1 MYEERNYRRGFGL
14 DLETHCLAIKE
25 TDLAICMP
33 PGIWDEQLKQR
44 VMAVIN
50 HMREGLES
58 YILCD
63 PQFLCT
69 HEPYTPL
76 PSAPPLAIAMAA
88 AAAKAGVGPMA
99 AVAGAFS
106 QVVGQ
111 LLGPICGEVVVENGG
126 DIYLAGYKERLIG
139 IFAGSSPFS
148 GKLALKISRRQ
159 LPLGICTSSGTV
171 GPSFSYGVADAAV
184 ILSADTL
191 LADAVA
197 TGSANLVQSKAD
209 VAKAVEFAMGINGVT
224 GAVVIKDDAI
234 AAAGAVELAPMK
246 SR

>member
-1 MYEERNYRRGFGL
+1 MYEERNYRQSFGL
-14 DLETHCLAIKE
+14 DLEMHCLAVKE
-25 TDLAICMP
+25 TDLAICVPSGM
-33 PGIWDEQLKQR
+33 WDDHLERR
-44 VMAVIN
+44 VIAVIN
-50 HMREGLES
+50 HMREGLEN
-58 YILCD
+58 YILSD

-69 HEPYTPL
+69 HEPYTPR
-76 PSAPPLAIAMAA
+76 PFAPPIAMAMAA

-111 LLGPICGEVVVENGG
+111 LLEPICGEVVVENGG
-126 DIYLAGYKERLIG
+126 DIYLAGCKERLIG

-148 GKLALKISRRQ
+148 DKVALKISGRQ

-209 VAKAVEFAMGINGVT
+209 VAKAVEFAMGIVGIT
-224 GAVVIKDDAI
+224 GALVIKDDAI
-234 AAAGAVELAPMK
+234 AAAGAVELAPK
-246 SR
+246 G